1 MAVVLV
7 CTNWDASTKTCTAT
21 AYQELVV
28 PAVLPPLPADE
39 ALLIAA
45 GIVSAWAI
53 GFLIRQ
59 ARRIPET
66 Y

>member
-1 MAVVLV
+1 VAVVLV
-7 CTNWDASTKTCTAT
+7 CTNWDASTQTCTAS
-21 AYQELVV
+21 AYQELVT

-45 GIVSAWAI
+45 GIVSTWAI